1 MRDLGDLQ
9 RNRLLLRILF
19 LLLALTVTSCSV
31 QKRSVRPPVAV
42 PDTFSKTGSIPMTEK
57 WWLAFNDD
65 NLNNL
70 MEGALSG
77 NLNIRGT
84 WDRLEQARAIA
95 GKSGAAIFPSLEGSA
110 GASRTVN
117 KISGAEKTYSS
128 IFSLGLAASYELDL
142 WGRVRSAKNAA
153 ELDVLASQ
161 EDLYASVISLTAEVA
176 SVWYRLAEQRG
187 QIKLLNRQIKTNE
200 KYLDLVI
207 FKFRGAQVPVT
218 DVLQQRQSLES
229 TRAEKIIAESNRIIL
244 EHQLATLLGKTTE
257 SIVIPEKSELPMLL
271 PLPDT
276 GLPAELIK
284 RRPDIRMAYFRA
296 QAADQRLTAAISERF
311 PRISLSAGIETNAGE
326 INNLFKNWLSNLT
339 GNLIAPLIDG
349 GRRASEVDRTE
360 AVYSELIHVYGQVV
374 LKSLREVEDALAQE
388 SHQHRL
394 LESLNKQLALSK
406 TSSDQAREKYIHGSM
421 DFLRFL
427 TSILAHQG
435 LERGKLKS
443 QRELIDYRIN
453 LYRALAGGWGMK
465 PPPKTIHYILKSQEK
480 EKK

>member
-1 MRDLGDLQ
+1 MRDSGDLQ
-9 RNRLLLRILF
+9 GGRPLLRILF
-19 LLLALTVTSCSV
+19 LLLTFIVTSCSV
-31 QKRSVRPPVAV
+31 PKGAVHSPVAV

-70 MEGALSG
+70 MKEALSD

-95 GKSGAAIFPSLEGSA
+95 RKSGAAVFPSLDGSA

-117 KISGAEKTYSS
+117 KISGSEKTYSNK
-128 IFSLGLAASYELDL
+128 FSLGLAASYELDL
-142 WGRVRSAKNAA
+142 WGRVRAAKNAA

-176 SVWYRLAEQRG
+176 SAWYRLVEQRG
-187 QIKLLNRQIKTNE
+187 QIKLLNGQIKTNE
-200 KYLDLVI
+200 KYLDLVT

-244 EHQLATLLGKTTE
+244 EHQLASLLGKTTE
-257 SIVIPEKSELPMLL
+257 SIVITEQSELPLLL

-296 QAADQRLTAAISERF
+296 QAADQRLTAAISERL
-311 PRISLSAGIETNAGE
+311 PRVSLSAGIETNAGE
-326 INNLFKNWLSNLT
+326 VNDLFKNWLSNLT

-349 GRRASEVDRTE
+349 GRRASEVDRTK
-360 AVYSELIHVYGQVV
+360 AVYSESIHVYGQVV
-374 LKSLREVEDALAQE
+374 LKSLREVEDALVQE
-388 SHQHRL
+388 SQQHKL
-394 LESLNKQLALSK
+394 LENLNKQSVLSK
-406 TSSDQAREKYIHGSM
+406 TSSDQTREKYIHGAM

-427 TSILAHQG
+427 TSILGHQS
-435 LERGKLKS
+435 LERNKLKA

-465 PPPKTIHYILKSQEK
+465 PPPKTFHYILKSQEK
-480 EKK
+480 EQ